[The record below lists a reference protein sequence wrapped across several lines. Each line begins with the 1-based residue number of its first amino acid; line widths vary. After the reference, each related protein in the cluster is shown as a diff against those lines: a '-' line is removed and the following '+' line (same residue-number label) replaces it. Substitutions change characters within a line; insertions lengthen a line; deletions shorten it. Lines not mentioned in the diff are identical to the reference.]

1 MAGRDWLHTFMT
13 RNNISIRKPEATSI
27 NRITAF
33 NKTEISSFFELLG
46 QLMEKHRF
54 VAKNIY
60 NCDETGISTVQTPG
74 KLLATKGQKKVGSI
88 TSWERGKSITL
99 LCAMGI
105 FLFPSKSETSAT
117 TKPKTTSGQQTE
129 DNAPSTSSVE
139 IGAEFVSSEFSDQPS
154 TSRISV
160 TSVSQPA
167 QTISKCSDTLDS
179 TQVAKRSH
187 QLKLD
192 GGKST
197 KDLTELQRREFDLS
211 LLKLIVKDFQPL
223 SLVENS
229 GFWNIAKN

>member
-33 NKTEISSFFELLG
+33 NKTEISLFFELLG

-99 LCAMGI
+99 LCAMSAAVGYIPPMFI
-105 FLFPSKSETSAT
+105 FPRKRLTLYSRRMVQQDNDWINEHEHIFVEWLAHFKQHAKPSADELILLIL
-117 TKPKTTSGQQTE
+117 
-129 DNAPSTSSVE
+129 DNHARHISLSV
-139 IGAEFVSSEFSDQPS
+139 
-154 TSRISV
+154 
-160 TSVSQPA
+160 
-167 QTISKCSDTLDS
+167 
-179 TQVAKRSH
+179 
-187 QLKLD
+187 
-192 GGKST
+192 
-197 KDLTELQRREFDLS
+197 
-211 LLKLIVKDFQPL
+211 
-223 SLVENS
+223 
-229 GFWNIAKN
+229 